1 LPASA
6 SGHLDAMLREGP
18 VPRLLHGL
26 LQYALGAFLV
36 AAPFLFAYD
45 SGAATAASIVAG
57 VLVLT
62 LAATS
67 EGPTGL
73 SKAVPLAAN
82 LVLLL
87 ALSALFVAAPF
98 LFGFSGEG
106 APTAVFIIAGIVQ
119 LLLTIATRFQPAE
132 RKAVAAEA
140 RRGRRRRRRGRAGAM
155 EPAGTAEP
163 AGLEPPPGAPG
174 DRAGTPGTPPPD
186 A

>member
-1 LPASA
+1 
-6 SGHLDAMLREGP
+6 MLREGP
-18 VPRLLHGL
+18 IPRLLHGL

-36 AAPFLFAYD
+36 AAPFLLSYD

-57 VLVLT
+57 VVLLT

-73 SKAVPLAAN
+73 SKAVPLPAS

-98 LFGFSGEG
+98 LFGFSDEG
-106 APTAVFIIAGIVQ
+106 APTAVFIIAGIVE
-119 LLLTIATRFQPAE
+119 LLLTIATRFKPARDATAGRE
-132 RKAVAAEA
+132 PK
-140 RRGRRRRRRGRAGAM
+140 GRRMPRGKGGTEEAPGAV
-155 EPAGTAEP
+155 EP
-163 AGLEPPPGAPG
+163 AGLGVPADTAT
-174 DRAGTPGTPPPD
+174 DRAGTSTPPPR